1 MNGCLWRE
9 VWNVA
14 SVPMFGGEYLRLYSE
29 VPATMECPSFLYF
42 QILLECK
49 LKILVPIIYVYRR
62 ISKCSETLLP
72 ELNCHYSWLLCSTQ
86 QVASNFPCVHQSHWV
101 YSALGYP
108 ALSVFECLL
117 VSPSCT
123 LVMEPLWPA
132 HLHQASSY
140 SRNACMLPTSYHLDF
155 HMRAKQY
162 DACEMQQDLCSL
174 HRPVT
179 VKPGCTFFLLP
190 LGLVPFSGPP
200 FPDSL

>member
-1 MNGCLWRE
+1 MNGCLWRG

-14 SVPMFGGEYLRLYSE
+14 SVPMFGDEYLRLYSE
-29 VPATMECPSFLYF
+29 VPATMEHLSFLYF

-72 ELNCHYSWLLCSTQ
+72 ELNSHYSWLLSPIQ
-86 QVASNFPCVHQSHWV
+86 QVASNFPCVYQSHWV
-101 YSALGYP
+101 YSALGHP

-117 VSPSCT
+117 VPPSCT
-123 LVMEPLWPA
+123 LSQSPCDLLTSTRLVPIPETPA
-132 HLHQASSY
+132 CFQPH
-140 SRNACMLPTSYHLDF
+140 PTWIFTL
-155 HMRAKQY
+155 RAKQY
-162 DACEMQQDLCSL
+162 DACERQQDLCRL
-174 HRPVT
+174 HRLVT
-179 VKPGCTFFLLP
+179 VKPGCTLFLLP